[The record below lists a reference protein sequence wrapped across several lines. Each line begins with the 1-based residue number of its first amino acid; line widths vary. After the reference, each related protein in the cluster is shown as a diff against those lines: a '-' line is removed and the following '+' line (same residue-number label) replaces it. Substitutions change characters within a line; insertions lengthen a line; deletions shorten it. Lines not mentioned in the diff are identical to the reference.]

1 MAREGLDFNRMNVQA
16 TRESLS
22 EGGSVV
28 YKDSYYNSQ
37 VKSYKKKTK
46 RSNKTSTEM
55 RVCLALAM
63 KCNRDYLGALDLL
76 SSKGLSSVKE
86 SYWDMAKRIGS
97 YGEGAIKSWI
107 FKSRHIG
114 FYKENFGV

>member
-1 MAREGLDFNRMNVQA
+1 MAREGLDFSRMNVQA
-16 TRESLS
+16 TRKSLS
-22 EGGSVV
+22 DGGSVV

-37 VKSYKKKTK
+37 VKSYKNKTK
-46 RSNKTSTEM
+46 KSSKTSTEM

-86 SYWDMAKRIGS
+86 SYWDMSKRVGS
-97 YGEGAIKSWI
+97 YGEDAIKSWV
-107 FKSRHIG
+107 FCSRPISY
-114 FYKENFGV
+114 YKVNFGS

>member
-1 MAREGLDFNRMNVQA
+1 MAREGLDFSRMN
-16 TRESLS
+16 LS
-22 EGGSVV
+22 DGGSVV

-55 RVCLALAM
+55 RACLVLAM
-63 KCNRDYLGALDLL
+63 KCNRDYMGALDLL
-76 SSKGLSSVKE
+76 SAKGLSSIKE

-97 YGEGAIKSWI
+97 YGESALKSWI
-107 FKSRHIG
+107 FRSRHIG